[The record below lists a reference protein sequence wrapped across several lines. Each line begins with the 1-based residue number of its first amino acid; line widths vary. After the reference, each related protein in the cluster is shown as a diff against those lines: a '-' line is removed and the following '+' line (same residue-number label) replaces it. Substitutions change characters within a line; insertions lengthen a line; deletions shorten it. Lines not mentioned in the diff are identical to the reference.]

1 MPLPLLKCIVVDDEP
16 PSIYLLEGYIND
28 TPSLQWQK
36 SFTNPLNALAWLT
49 QNETDLVFLDISM
62 PELNGLDFA
71 KTIMGKAQVILCT
84 AYREYG
90 ADSYEF
96 GVTDYLVKPVSYV
109 RFLAAVQ
116 KALDEAAAKKEEPV
130 EQNDFLMV
138 TGTGRFAKIKI
149 NFADIH
155 HIVASK
161 NNVVF
166 HMEKETKTATITLKE
181 LEARLPAKQFV
192 RVHHSY
198 IVCISQVARLNNNAI
213 VMKQGVETIPI
224 GPVYRDA
231 VLAALKVKE

>member
-1 MPLPLLKCIVVDDEP
+1 MPLPVLKCIVVDDEP
-16 PSIYLLEGYIND
+16 PSIHLLEGYIND
-28 TPSLQWQK
+28 TPSLQWQM

-90 ADSYEF
+90 AESYEF

-116 KALDEAAAKKEEPV
+116 KAFEVAMPKKQEAAEE
-130 EQNDFLMV
+130 NDFIMV
-138 TGTGRFAKIKI
+138 TSTGRFTKVKI
-149 NFADIH
+149 NFSDIH
-155 HIVASK
+155 YIAASK
-161 NNVVF
+161 NNVTF
-166 HMEKETKTATITLKE
+166 HFEKETKIATITLKE
-181 LEARLPAKQFV
+181 VEARLPAKQFV

-198 IVCISQVARLNNNAI
+198 IVCINQVARLNNNAI
-213 VMKQGVETIPI
+213 VLKQGSETIPI
-224 GPVYRDA
+224 GPAYRDA